1 MSQIMS
7 PTSMQLQVFLQLLA
21 ARIKMHLLYRGNS
34 VWTPDYGAWW
44 ESDTSGVPLTLN
56 YVPTCWVIRQSG
68 QDPRS
73 SFSWRSCW
81 KSGLLMWPFVG
92 LCSSWWCLEYDFSL
106 ITSARMFWEGE
117 RVGDT
122 DRDGLRLENNPPSTD
137 PMRMISP
144 CEKIC

>member
-1 MSQIMS
+1 MLKVR
-7 PTSMQLQVFLQLLA
+7 PPNVAFC
-21 ARIKMHLLYRGNS
+21 R
-34 VWTPDYGAWW
+34 
-44 ESDTSGVPLTLN
+44 TL
-56 YVPTCWVIRQSG
+56 
-68 QDPRS
+68 
-73 SFSWRSCW
+73 F
-81 KSGLLMWPFVG
+81 F
-92 LCSSWWCLEYDFSL
+92 LEYDFSL